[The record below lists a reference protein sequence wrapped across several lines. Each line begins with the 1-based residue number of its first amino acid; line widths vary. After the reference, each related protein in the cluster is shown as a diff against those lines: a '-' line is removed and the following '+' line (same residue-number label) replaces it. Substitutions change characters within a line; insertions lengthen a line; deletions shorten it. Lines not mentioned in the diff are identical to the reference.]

1 MLSQYK
7 SGDTRCLTEAYSQ
20 VNEGVWDRLK
30 ARTSQAGGAIGGAMS
45 GIGGVAKGAY
55 AGATGDVAGVNAATS
70 QRNLAANQSEISKLT
85 SYQSSL
91 TQKLDNL
98 KAEILNDLSS
108 LNITSKDFNINDLTA
123 DITTAIGHVN
133 VAFDKR
139 VKALSTA
146 TPPPLPVAAKPLPV
160 AAKPLTVAGTE
171 TAAPDPKAVA
181 PATPPPLP
189 VATPTDKPNSDIA
202 ALDALNKA
210 NPEQAGKPLTPAK
223 TRTGKRVQ
231 VNPRQV
237 GEPFVSEKPRT
248 RRPRNRKPRKPVKLR
263 TTNAVPKAQRLNKMD
278 VNPAAPRGGKPP
290 TGTRINLPRAPGK

>member
-108 LNITSKDFNINDLTA
+108 LNIASKDFNINDLTTLLSA
-123 DITTAIGHVN
+123 DITNAVGHVN

-160 AAKPLTVAGTE
+160 AGTE

-189 VATPTDKPNSDIA
+189 VATPTDKLNSDIA

-223 TRTGKRVQ
+223 TKPGKRVQ

-278 VNPAAPRGGKPP
+278 VDPAAPRGGKPRA
-290 TGTRINLPRAPGK
+290 GARLILPRAPGK